1 MSIEVKWRPFLKF
14 PNFFFNLQGLAQTKT
29 SKVVVFRKVS
39 FETSSATYLVRQ
51 KKSIVVTGVN
61 LVTEVE
67 QP

>member
-1 MSIEVKWRPFLKF
+1 MAAFLKF
-14 PNFFFNLQGLAQTKT
+14 PWLFFILQGLAQTKT

-51 KKSIVVTGVN
+51 KNSIVVTGVN

>member
-1 MSIEVKWRPFLKF
+1 MAAFLKF
-14 PNFFFNLQGLAQTKT
+14 PNFFFILQGLAQIKT
-29 SKVVVFRKVS
+29 SKVVVFRKVF

-61 LVTEVE
+61 LATEVE